1 MTPVAAAAAAV
12 DDDDDVF
19 FEGTTFGGMLVVL
32 IVRLY
37 LSTLVLVARPVALG
51 VSIYTILC
59 YIIWTLLLLFVVVVV
74 CINLTSSIL
83 SDSFPARSPVCCLL
97 LFVVARWKSK

>member
-1 MTPVAAAAAAV
+1 MHFAGMTPAAAAAAAV
-12 DDDDDVF
+12 DDDDDDVF

-51 VSIYTILC
+51 VSIYAILC
-59 YIIWTLLLLFVVVVV
+59 YIIWTLLLLFVVV
-74 CINLTSSIL
+74 CMY
-83 SDSFPARSPVCCLL
+83 
-97 LFVVARWKSK
+97 KSYLIHII